1 MTTIIDKT
9 NQTSEQQ
16 FKVGDWVYLIHKKTN
31 EKHLC
36 VFVRP
41 NQNNVKLI
49 EIDKADSNR
58 FFDKDL
64 SESPICI
71 SNEKLNEVLG
81 HYYTIQKVDVTIE
94 VNNPK

>member
-16 FKVGDWVYLIHKKTN
+16 FKVGDWAYLINKNTN
-31 EKHLC
+31 EKFLC
-36 VFVRP
+36 VFTRVTSE
-41 NQNNVKLI
+41 NIKLI